1 LGQGV
6 FLSTF
11 EKQLDGK
18 RRLLIPQEYRT
29 AENGA
34 EHGVFLF
41 PSIEADCLEA
51 GGDKLFA
58 EYRTVIE
65 SLPFG
70 DPYRSALE
78 ASIYGEQKSLAY
90 DAAGRITL
98 PDYLCAEFGLSDAV
112 VIYGVGERFQIW
124 GKEAWTAHRAEQR
137 KTARAGLRQFG
148 ELRRQSMTI
157 GASRQGGS
165 E

>member
-1 LGQGV
+1 M

-18 RRLLIPQEYRT
+18 RRLLIPQEFRT

-51 GGDKLFA
+51 GGDKLFS
-58 EYRTVIE
+58 EYKTVIDG
-65 SLPFG
+65 LPFG

-78 ASIYGEQKSLAY
+78 YSIYGEQKSLSY

-98 PDYLCAEFGLSDAV
+98 PDYLCTEFGLSDAV
-112 VIYGVGERFQIW
+112 VICGVGERFQIW
-124 GKEAWTAHRAEQR
+124 SKDKWAAHRAQQR
-137 KTARAGLRQFG
+137 LAAREGLKQFG
-148 ELRRQSMTI
+148 ELRRQAMLNPQT
-157 GASRQGGS
+157 RQGGV
-165 E
+165 

>member
-1 LGQGV
+1 MGQGV
-6 FLSTF
+6 FLSTY

-18 RRLLIPQEYRT
+18 RRLLIPQEFRT

-34 EHGVFLF
+34 EHGVFCF

-58 EYRTVIE
+58 EYRAVIE

-78 ASIYGEQKSLAY
+78 ASIFGEQKPLSY

-98 PDYLCAEFGLSDAV
+98 PEHLCAEVDLSDTV

-124 GKEAWTAHRAEQR
+124 NKDKWAAHRAEQR
-137 KTARAGLRQFG
+137 RMAREGLKQFG
-148 ELRRQSMTI
+148 EMRRQASTVKTG
-157 GASRQGGS
+157 GAA
-165 E
+165 

>member
-1 LGQGV
+1 M
-6 FLSTF
+6 FLSTY

-34 EHGVFLF
+34 EHGVFCF

-58 EYRTVIE
+58 EYRAVIE

-78 ASIYGEQKSLAY
+78 SSIYGEQKSLSY

-98 PDYLCAEFGLSDAV
+98 PDYLCAEFDLKDAV
-112 VIYGVGERFQIW
+112 MICGVGERFQIW
-124 GKEAWTAHRAEQR
+124 NKDKWAAHRAEKR
-137 KTARAGLRQFG
+137 LAARAGLEKFG
-148 ELRRQSMTI
+148 EIRRQSMLD
-157 GASRQGGS
+157 RQGGAG
-165 E
+165 